1 MITQRT
7 VSATVS
13 YGQFIASVA
22 HDVVRMAAASEG
34 LDNWLK
40 RHSGSLSMPGKAT
53 RNYAQVLFG
62 DTMDAVL
69 FNSLLVLQVETI
81 KRRGLAR

>member
-1 MITQRT
+1 MTNQRT

-13 YGQFIASVA
+13 CGQFIASLA
-22 HDVVRMAAASEG
+22 HDIVRMAAASEG

-40 RHSGSLSMPGKAT
+40 RHSGSMSVPGMAT
-53 RNYAQVLFG
+53 RKYAQALFG

-69 FNSLLVLQVETI
+69 FNSLLVLQVETV
-81 KRRGLAR
+81 KRRGTAR

>member
-1 MITQRT
+1 MNTHRT

-22 HDVVRMAAASEG
+22 HDIIRMAADSEG
-34 LDNWLK
+34 LENWLK
-40 RHSGSLSMPGKAT
+40 RHSGSMSVPGKAT
-53 RNYAQVLFG
+53 RNYAHNLFG

-69 FNSLLVLQVETI
+69 FNSLLVLQVETVN
-81 KRRGLAR
+81 RRGHTR